1 MASGV
6 DPAALEYV
14 VVVFLVGSV
23 RSGMVVF
30 FRVASPSLPRLLLRI
45 FEYLNRRNMCM
56 FLKKCKMCTFIKS
69 PE

>member
-1 MASGV
+1 VASGV

-30 FRVASPSLPRLLLRI
+30 FRVASPTLPRLLLQI
-45 FEYLNRRNMCM
+45 FEPQ
-56 FLKKCKMCTFIKS
+56 KHVHVPQKV
-69 PE
+69 